1 RCKGGCRP
9 RRAPGTRSRVETA
22 RPRDPVGYSSR
33 SCRRNPGDHRALSL
47 HDLRRTHQGTVADVD
62 LREAC
67 RLGPSTGSYLPFRMI
82 EFPSQAM
89 KNGPCFLSPWRKER
103 GRKHSTETAGGG
115 GAAVVESVT
124 KRETIA
130 RLSQSRH
137 VSPPSLELI
146 LAMSMIRI
154 PAFELALEKA
164 VEVGV
169 TRIVPF
175 TAARSNLGAGH
186 RHDRWM
192 RIV

>member
-82 EFPSQAM
+82 EFTSQAM
-89 KNGPCFLSPWRKER
+89 NIGTCLWHAWGKER
-103 GRKHSTETAGGG
+103 RSKYSTETA
-115 GAAVVESVT
+115 
-124 KRETIA
+124 
-130 RLSQSRH
+130 
-137 VSPPSLELI
+137 
-146 LAMSMIRI
+146 
-154 PAFELALEKA
+154 
-164 VEVGV
+164 VG
-169 TRIVPF
+169 
-175 TAARSNLGAGH
+175 
-186 RHDRWM
+186 
-192 RIV
+192 